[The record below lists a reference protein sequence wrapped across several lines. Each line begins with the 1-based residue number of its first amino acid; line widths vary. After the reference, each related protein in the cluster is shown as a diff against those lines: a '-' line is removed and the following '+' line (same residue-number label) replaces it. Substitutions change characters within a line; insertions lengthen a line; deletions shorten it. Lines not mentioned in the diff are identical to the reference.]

1 MKVLILG
8 ASGMLGSSFVRS
20 AQFQNKVDY
29 YFTVRS
35 KKYLRFLHKE
45 YNLNKKNTFIF
56 DALDKNIKNK
66 LHNLKKKNFDYVIN
80 CIGIIKPRINER
92 DPNSVSYAIFV
103 NSLFPHL
110 LNNCFKKKTK
120 IIQIATD
127 CVYSGKKGLYSED
140 SIHDAEDV
148 YGKSKSLGEVNDK
161 KFYNIRC
168 SIIGEELNTNLS
180 LVEWFKS
187 QKKKSNLNGFNNHHW
202 NGLTTN
208 AYANLIESIIIN
220 KITIPNKIHLVP
232 FGLISKYELLSYL
245 IRKYNRTDLKLNKV
259 NHTQKINRTLST
271 INIKLVNQIWK
282 MSSFKKKFN
291 IKEMVEVSL

>member
-1 MKVLILG
+1 MKVLVLG
-8 ASGMLGSSFVRS
+8 ASGMLGSAFVRS
-20 AQFQNKVDY
+20 AQIQNHVDY

-35 KKYLRFLHKE
+35 KKYLTSLHKA
-45 YNLNKKNTFIF
+45 YNLNNNNTFIL

-66 LHNLKKKNFDYVIN
+66 LYVLKKKNFDFVIN
-80 CIGIIKPRINER
+80 CIGTIKPRINEK
-92 DPNSVSYAIFV
+92 DPNSVNNAIFV

-110 LNNCFKKKTK
+110 LNTCFKKKTK

-161 KFYNIRC
+161 RFYNIRC
-168 SIIGEELNTNLS
+168 SIIGEEVNTNLS

-220 KITIPNKIHLVP
+220 KIIIPNKIHLVP
-232 FGLISKYELLSYL
+232 FDFISKYNLLFYL
-245 IRKYNRTDLKLNKV
+245 IRKYNRSDLKLNKV
-259 NHTQKINRTLST
+259 NHSQKINRTLST
-271 INIKLVNQIWK
+271 INKKLVNQIWK
-282 MSSFKKKFN
+282 MSSFKKKLN
-291 IKEMVEVSL
+291 IKEMVELTL